1 MCGIAAIMRFDGQ
14 AVEPSVIER
23 MAASLVHRGPDDGRV
38 VVSAPVGRGA
48 RRPPTP
54 DPPPPPPQPM
64 ARHDGRIVLI
74 FNGEIFNYVELRD
87 ELTSRGH
94 RFRSAGDTEVLLRAY
109 EEWGRECLPRLN
121 GMWAFLIHDRRRGV
135 LFGARDRFGVK
146 PLYRYR
152 RGSHLLFAS
161 EIKAIRASGA
171 YTVAVDWECAANFL
185 HHGRLDD
192 GSGTFYAGITQ
203 VPAGT
208 AFEVD
213 AEGHISDWRYWSL
226 DDLPAQ
232 DISDPVEVFREL
244 FEDSV
249 RLRMRSDVPVG
260 VSLSGGLDSSA
271 IACAAARLSRRVVEA
286 ARKPLIAFSYMTPE
300 YDETGY
306 IDEILK
312 ETGAHLHRLETT
324 PSLLWERLPEML
336 SYQDEPVHSL
346 TAVVGYELMRLTA
359 SHGVRVVLNGQ
370 GADETIGGYFSYFMD
385 YWRELLW
392 KGRPGKV
399 WDEIQT
405 YSAAH
410 GPSASK
416 RLLRVVESVS
426 RRQLSRVPAY
436 RQLAGSWRRQKLQQ
450 DPWFVPELANQTS
463 GSHAT
468 RALGLNVELKHSVAT
483 SPLPLYLRVEDRN
496 SMAHSV
502 EARLP
507 FLDYRLVSLL
517 FNLGSEWKMRG
528 GVNKFLLREAMR
540 HRIPESVRTRK
551 DKMGFPTPTRKW
563 LAGDLYGPIRG
574 LLESR
579 EARERGVYNIS
590 AVLQDLEAHRRGET
604 DVSDRLLGVAQF
616 ELWTRM
622 IKEPIASPGAWR

>member
-1 MCGIAAIMRFDGQ
+1 MCGIAAIVRFDGQ
-14 AVEPSVIER
+14 AAEAAVIER
-23 MAASLVHRGPDDGRV
+23 MTASLVHRGPDEGRV
-38 VVSAPVGRGA
+38 VVSGSVGLGFRRLSILDLSPAA
-48 RRPPTP
+48 R
-54 DPPPPPPQPM
+54 QPM
-64 ARHDGRIVLI
+64 ASEDGGVVLI
-74 FNGEIFNYVELRD
+74 FNGEIFNYLELRE

-109 EEWGRECLPRLN
+109 QEWGAECLPRLN
-121 GMWAFLIHDRRRGV
+121 GMWAFLIHDRRRRV

-152 RGSHLLFAS
+152 RGPQLLLAS
-161 EIKAIRASGA
+161 EIKAIRASGV
-171 YTVAVDWECAANFL
+171 YTVGIDWERAANFL

-192 GSGTFYAGITQ
+192 GSGSFYEGITQ

-213 AEGHISDWRYWSL
+213 AEGQTSEWRYWSL
-226 DDLPAQ
+226 DDLPVRE
-232 DISDPVEVFREL
+232 IGDPVGAFREL

-249 RLRMRSDVPVG
+249 RLQMRSDVPVG
-260 VSLSGGLDSSA
+260 VSLSGGLDSSS
-271 IACAAARLSRRVVEA
+271 IACAAARLTRHGDAA
-286 ARKPLIAFSYMTPE
+286 ARNPLIAFSYMTPE
-300 YDETGY
+300 YDEVSY
-306 IDEILK
+306 IDEIVK
-312 ETGAHLHRLETT
+312 DTGAHLHRLETT
-324 PSLLWERLPEML
+324 PCLLWERLPEVL
-336 SYQDEPVHSL
+336 RQQDEPVHSL

-392 KGRPGKV
+392 EGRPGKV
-399 WDEIQT
+399 WDEIQD
-405 YSAAH
+405 YSTTH
-410 GPSASK
+410 RGSASK
-416 RLLRVVESVS
+416 LLLRVVENMS

-436 RQLAGSWRRQKLQQ
+436 RQLAGSWRHHRLQR

-463 GSHAT
+463 PGHPT
-468 RALGLNVELKHSVAT
+468 GALGLNNALKHSVAT

-517 FNLGSEWKMRG
+517 FNLGSEWKVRG
-528 GVNKFLLREAMR
+528 GENKFLLREAMR
-540 HRIPESVRTRK
+540 HRIPESVRVRK
-551 DKMGFPTPTRKW
+551 DKMGFPTPARKW
-563 LAGDLYGPIRG
+563 VGGDLYGPIRE

-579 EARERGVYNIS
+579 EARERGVYNTR
-590 AVLQDLEAHRRGET
+590 AVLQDLEAHRRGEI
-604 DVSDRLLGVAQF
+604 DVSDRLFGVAQF

-622 IKEPIASPGAWR
+622 IKVVVCFSLAF